1 MSKFTIPIINII
13 LSGYVAT
20 LCLICLFEFDSW
32 QDKTLAVI
40 IIVGSIYIIASIVN
54 KFLPTKMRLLGVV
67 LDLLSGP
74 LLIAGIL
81 ACFSFLDPWPIKII
95 GTFIWIII
103 MLYFPSHINID
114 KD

>member
-1 MSKFTIPIINII
+1 MSKFTISIINII
-13 LSGYVAT
+13 LSGYVVT

-40 IIVGSIYIIASIVN
+40 IIVESIYIIASIVN
-54 KFLPTKMRLLGVV
+54 RFLPTKMRLLGRV

-81 ACFSFLDPWPIKII
+81 ACFALLEPRPIKII
-95 GTFIWIII
+95 GIFIWVIVMIH
-103 MLYFPSHINID
+103 LPLRINNG

>member
-13 LSGYVAT
+13 LSGYVVT

-40 IIVGSIYIIASIVN
+40 IIAGSIYIIASIVN
-54 KFLPTKMRLLGVV
+54 RFLPTKMRLLGGV

-81 ACFSFLDPWPIKII
+81 ACFALFEPWPIKII
-95 GTFIWIII
+95 GIFIWVIVMIH
-103 MLYFPSHINID
+103 LPLRINNG

>member
-13 LSGYVAT
+13 LSGYVVT

-32 QDKTLAVI
+32 QDKTLTVI
-40 IIVGSIYIIASIVN
+40 IIVGSIYIITSIVN
-54 KFLPTKMRLLGVV
+54 RFLPTKMRLLGGV

-81 ACFSFLDPWPIKII
+81 ACFALFEPWPIKII

-103 MLYFPSHINID
+103 MLYFPSHINLD